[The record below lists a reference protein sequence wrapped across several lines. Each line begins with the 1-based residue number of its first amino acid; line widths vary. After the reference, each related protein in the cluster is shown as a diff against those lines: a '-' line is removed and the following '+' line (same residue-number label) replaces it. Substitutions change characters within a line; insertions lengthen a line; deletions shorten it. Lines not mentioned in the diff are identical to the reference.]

1 MVDDQIVEQEQ
12 ASTGDASTEEQT
24 QDKTEEKP
32 QPQYLTKDDLESVL
46 SSFGERIKQSTRDI
60 TKTEIARSRPSEDPM
75 TRIRNKY
82 PDLEPDAQ
90 SILARELSEAHRQR
104 QEEESAKQFNQTLL
118 DQLTD
123 LGIDPKDER
132 VDWGKDAS
140 SFNEGFGRFL
150 KSVNKISKADIQAAK
165 DRAKQE
171 ASEILSKERKEA
183 GLDSVDTSI
192 PVGISKKTFTAS
204 QIKDRKFWEANK
216 EEILKAQAEGRII
229 E

>member
-1 MVDDQIVEQEQ
+1 MADDQIVNPEQVSQVEPV
-12 ASTGDASTEEQT
+12 SPEVESTETKEQ
-24 QDKTEEKP
+24 P
-32 QPQYLTKDDLESVL
+32 QPQYLTKDDLDNAL

-60 TKTEIARSRPSEDPM
+60 TKAEIARNVPSVDPM
-75 TRIRNKY
+75 SRIRNKY

-90 SILARELSEAHRQR
+90 SILAKELSEAHRQR

-150 KSVNKISKADIQAAK
+150 KSVNKIGKADIQAAK
-165 DRAKQE
+165 ERAKQE
-171 ASEILSKERKEA
+171 ANEKLQQERKEA
-183 GLDSVDTSI
+183 GLDSVETSI
-192 PVGISKKTFTAS
+192 PVGISKKTYKAS
-204 QIKDRKFWEANK
+204 QLNDRKFWEANK